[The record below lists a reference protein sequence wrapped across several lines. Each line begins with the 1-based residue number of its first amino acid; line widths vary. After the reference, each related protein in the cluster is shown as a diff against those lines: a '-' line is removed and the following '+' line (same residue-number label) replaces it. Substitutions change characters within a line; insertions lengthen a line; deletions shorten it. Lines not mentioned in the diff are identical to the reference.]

1 MDIPA
6 ILLKGIAS
14 GIACQFSKQNC
25 YIQWTDNNGCEA
37 ELCDF
42 LAIRQG
48 FSGLIY
54 IRTNRDI
61 TGLPD
66 GLFGG

>member
-37 ELCDF
+37 ELYDF

-48 FSGLIY
+48 F
-54 IRTNRDI
+54 
-61 TGLPD
+61 
-66 GLFGG
+66 FGYVTT